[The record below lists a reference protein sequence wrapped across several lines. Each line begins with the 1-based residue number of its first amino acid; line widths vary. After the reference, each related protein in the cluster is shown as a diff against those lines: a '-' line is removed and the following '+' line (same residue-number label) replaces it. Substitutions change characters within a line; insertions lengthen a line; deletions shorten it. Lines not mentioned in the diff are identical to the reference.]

1 MGFWSNFWGFVK
13 KKIDQYDEEKK
24 IVVKVQDWE
33 DVREYNPL
41 AIANT
46 KLTSLVCDEA
56 TVELQTDS
64 ALVQPLIPLAEN
76 LEAKR
81 YEICAMMNGKGG
93 CFVTMAT
100 GEDDEPYHRIIAPA
114 DVSVYRMVADKMYEV
129 AMVIDKKIVK
139 HREYRLIRHH
149 ILDENG
155 TLYVYYYTT
164 DKSGNEEY
172 LAEWEHYKNDN
183 VAYYNANNIG
193 VAYFKSPQDS
203 RGLSQ
208 WGVPLNLG
216 CEEVE
221 NQIKVARNNLDEEM
235 HLMKAKL
242 FADDSIARKITSKYS
257 QYSQNYCEGNY
268 GKEYGERFDL
278 PEGIYT
284 IRKKAGVDGTLID
297 SFAPSTR
304 YNDYKQKLI
313 DAKADWEDMVGL
325 DRGFLTEAE
334 HTAGA
339 TATEIRTAN
348 TKTRS
353 FVKKIQSAM
362 FDGIK
367 ATLEA
372 DAVFL
377 NIPLDLYSL
386 AVDWWDAFSDER
398 EQWER
403 LKEAKAEGAAETE
416 DLVIFQFPNLSDE
429 ERKAK
434 MERIRA
440 EQQTNTDQAIENIL
454 NGR

>member
-13 KKIDQYDEEKK
+13 KKIDEYEEEKK
-24 IVVKVQDWE
+24 IQVKIQPWE
-33 DVREYNPL
+33 DVRDYNPI

-64 ALVQPLIPLAEN
+64 TLVEPLMPLAEN

-93 CFVTMAT
+93 AFVTMAT

-139 HREYRLIRHH
+139 HREYRLVRHH

-164 DKSGNEEY
+164 NESGNEEI
-172 LAEWEHYKNDN
+172 LPEWEHYKNDN
-183 VAYYNANNIG
+183 VKYLNAFNIG
-193 VAYFKSPQDS
+193 VAYFRSPQDS
-203 RGLSQ
+203 RGLEPV
-208 WGVPLNLG
+208 WGVPLNFG

-235 HLMKAKL
+235 HLMKSKL
-242 FADDSIARKITSKYS
+242 FADETVARKIGTKDD
-257 QYSQNYCEGNY
+257 
-268 GKEYGERFDL
+268 ERFDL

-304 YNDYKQKLI
+304 YNDYKQKLN
-313 DAKADWEDMVGL
+313 DALQDWENQVGL
-325 DRGFLTEAE
+325 DRGFLTEQE

-377 NIPLDLYSL
+377 NIPLDLYTVMVDWFDTYEDYDKQYERIVS
-386 AVDWWDAFSDER
+386 AVDRGVLEKEDELR
-398 EQWER
+398 W
-403 LKEAKAEGAAETE
+403 LY
-416 DLVIFQFPNLSDE
+416 PNMTDE
-429 ERKAK
+429 EIADKLA
-434 MERIRA
+434 RISA
-440 EQQTNTDQAIENIL
+440 QAQTNTDQALERIL
-454 NGR
+454 AGQ

>member
-1 MGFWSNFWGFVK
+1 MGIWANFWKWVK
-13 KKIDQYDEEKK
+13 KNTDDYAEGKGITVNIQK
-24 IVVKVQDWE
+24 WE

-64 ALVQPLIPLAEN
+64 ALVEPLKLLAN
-76 LEAKR
+76 HLEVKR
-81 YEICAMMNGKGG
+81 YDMCGMMNGKGG

-100 GEDDEPYHRIIAPA
+100 GEDNEPYHRIIAPA
-114 DVSVYRMVADKMYEV
+114 DVSVYRMIADKMYEV
-129 AMVIDKKIVK
+129 AMVIDKKVVE

-183 VAYYNANNIG
+183 VMYLNANNIG

-208 WGVPLNLG
+208 WGVPLNFG

-235 HLMKAKL
+235 HLMKTKL
-242 FADDSIARKITSKYS
+242 FADETVARKIGTKD
-257 QYSQNYCEGNY
+257 
-268 GKEYGERFDL
+268 GERFDL

-377 NIPLDLYSL
+377 NIPLDLYTVYIDWMDAFEDLDKQYERIVS
-386 AVDWWDAFSDER
+386 AVDRGVLEKEDELR
-398 EQWER
+398 W
-403 LKEAKAEGAAETE
+403 LY
-416 DLVIFQFPNLSDE
+416 PNMTDE
-429 ERKAK
+429 EIADKLA
-434 MERIRA
+434 RISA
-440 EQQTNTDQAIENIL
+440 QAQTNTDQALERIL
-454 NGR
+454 AGQ

>member
-13 KKIDQYDEEKK
+13 KKIDEYDEEKK
-24 IVVKVQDWE
+24 IQVKIQPWE

-64 ALVQPLIPLAEN
+64 TLVEPLKPLADD

-81 YEICAMMNGKGG
+81 YEICSMVNGKGG

-114 DVSVYRMVADKMYEV
+114 DVSVYRMVAEKMYEV
-129 AMVIDKKIVK
+129 AMVIDKKVVK
-139 HREYRLIRHH
+139 HREYRLVRHH

-183 VAYYNANNIG
+183 VMYMNAFNIG
-193 VAYFKSPQDS
+193 VAYFRSPQDS

-208 WGVPLNLG
+208 WGVPLNFG

-235 HLMKAKL
+235 HLMKPKL
-242 FADDSIARKITSKYS
+242 FADETISQKISTKD
-257 QYSQNYCEGNY
+257 
-268 GKEYGERFDL
+268 GERFDL

-377 NIPLDLYSL
+377 NIPIDLYTVYVDWMDAFEDLDKQYDRIVS
-386 AVDWWDAFSDER
+386 AVDRGILEKEDE
-398 EQWER
+398 
-403 LKEAKAEGAAETE
+403 LKW
-416 DLVIFQFPNLSDE
+416 LYPNMTDE
-429 ERKAK
+429 EIADKLA
-434 MERIRA
+434 RISA
-440 EQQTNTDQAIENIL
+440 QAQTNTDQALERIL
-454 NGR
+454 AGQ

>member
-24 IVVKVQDWE
+24 VVVKVQDWE

-64 ALVQPLIPLAEN
+64 KLVEPLIPLAEN

-81 YEICAMMNGKGG
+81 YEICSTMCGKGG
-93 CFVTMAT
+93 VFVTMAT

-183 VAYYNANNIG
+183 VMYIGANNIG
-193 VAYFKSPQDS
+193 VAYYKSPQDS

-208 WGVPLNLG
+208 WGVPLNFG

-221 NQIKVARNNLDEEM
+221 AKLKKARNDYDEEAE
-235 HLMKAKL
+235 LMKAKL
-242 FADDSIARKITSKYS
+242 FADKSIVLAKETT
-257 QYSQNYCEGNY
+257 EGKRY
-268 GKEYGERFDL
+268 DL

-284 IRKKAGVDGTLID
+284 IQKRAGVDGTLID
-297 SFAPSTR
+297 SFAPATR
-304 YNDYKQKLI
+304 LAEYKQKLI

-377 NIPLDLYSL
+377 NIPLDLYTVMVDWFDAFLDEESQYQRIAN
-386 AVDWWDAFSDER
+386 AVDRGVLEKEDELR
-398 EQWER
+398 WLYPNMTDEEIAEKLER
-403 LKEAKAEGAAETE
+403 LQA
-416 DLVIFQFPNLSDE
+416 I
-429 ERKAK
+429 
-434 MERIRA
+434 
-440 EQQTNTDQAIENIL
+440 QTANTDQALERIL
-454 NGR
+454 MGQ

>member
-13 KKIDQYDEEKK
+13 KKIDEYDEEKK
-24 IVVKVQDWE
+24 IQVKIQPWE

-56 TVELQTDS
+56 TIELQTDS
-64 ALVQPLIPLAEN
+64 ALVEPLKPLADD

-81 YEICAMMNGKGG
+81 YEICSMVNGKGG

-114 DVSVYRMVADKMYEV
+114 DVSVYRMVSNKMYEV

-193 VAYFKSPQDS
+193 VAYYKSPQDS

-208 WGVPLNLG
+208 WGVPLNFG

-221 NQIKVARNNLDEEM
+221 KSIKIARNNLDEEM
-235 HLMKAKL
+235 HLMKSKL
-242 FADDSIARKITSKYS
+242 FADETVARKIGTKD
-257 QYSQNYCEGNY
+257 
-268 GKEYGERFDL
+268 GERFDL

-297 SFAPSTR
+297 SFAPDTR
-304 YNDYKQKLI
+304 YNDYKKKLI

-325 DRGFLTEAE
+325 DRGFLTDAE

-353 FVKKIQSAM
+353 FIKKIQSAM

-367 ATLEA
+367 ATLEV

-377 NIPLDLYSL
+377 NIPLDLYTVMVDFFDAFIDEEAQYQRL
-386 AVDWWDAFSDER
+386 ANAVDRGILEKEDE
-398 EQWER
+398 
-403 LKEAKAEGAAETE
+403 LKW
-416 DLVIFQFPNLSDE
+416 LYPNMTDE
-429 ERKAK
+429 EIADKLA
-434 MERIRA
+434 RISA
-440 EQQTNTDQAIENIL
+440 AQATNTDQALERIL
-454 NGR
+454 AGQ

>member
-13 KKIDQYDEEKK
+13 KKIDEYDEEKK
-24 IVVKVQDWE
+24 IQVKIQPWE

-64 ALVQPLIPLAEN
+64 TLVEPLNPLADD

-81 YEICAMMNGKGG
+81 YEICAMVNGKGG

-114 DVSVYRMVADKMYEV
+114 DVSVYRMVANKMYEV

-172 LAEWEHYKNDN
+172 LPEWEHYKNDN

-193 VAYFKSPQDS
+193 VAYYKSPQDS
-203 RGLSQ
+203 RGLSPV
-208 WGVPLNLG
+208 WGVPLNFG

-221 NQIKVARNNLDEEM
+221 QSIKTARNNLDEEM
-235 HLMKAKL
+235 HLMKTKL
-242 FADDSIARKITSKYS
+242 FADETVARKIDTK
-257 QYSQNYCEGNY
+257 N
-268 GKEYGERFDL
+268 GERFDL

-367 ATLEA
+367 TTLEA

-386 AVDWWDAFSDER
+386 KIDWFDTYQNEQELHDRISNDIQNGFEEIDEMIR
-398 EQWER
+398 
-403 LKEAKAEGAAETE
+403 
-416 DLVIFQFPNLSDE
+416 FNHPNLTPE
-429 ERKAK
+429 EIQEKI
-434 MERIRA
+434 ERIKA
-440 EQQTNTDQAIENIL
+440 TQATNTDQALERIL
-454 NGR
+454 QGG

>member
-1 MGFWSNFWGFVK
+1 MGLWANFWRWVK
-13 KKIDQYDEEKK
+13 KNTDDYAENKGVTVNIQA
-24 IVVKVQDWE
+24 WE
-33 DVREYNPL
+33 DVVHYSPL

-64 ALVQPLIPLAEN
+64 TLVEPLKPLAN
-76 LEAKR
+76 HLEAKR
-81 YEICAMMNGKGG
+81 YDICAMMNGKGG

-100 GEDDEPYHRIIAPA
+100 GEDNEPYHRIIAPA

-139 HREYRLIRHH
+139 HKEYRLIRHH

-183 VAYYNANNIG
+183 VMYMNAFKIG
-193 VAYFKSPQDS
+193 VAYFRSPQDS

-208 WGVPLNLG
+208 WGVPLNFG

-235 HLMKAKL
+235 HLMKSKL
-242 FADDSIARKITSKYS
+242 FADETVARKIGTKD
-257 QYSQNYCEGNY
+257 
-268 GKEYGERFDL
+268 GERFDL

-304 YNDYKQKLI
+304 YADYKQKLI

-334 HTAGA
+334 HTGGA

-377 NIPLDLYSL
+377 NVPLDLYTVMVDWFDAFVDEEAQYQRIAN
-386 AVDWWDAFSDER
+386 AVDRGVLEKEDELKWLYPNMTDD
-398 EQWER
+398 EIAEKLER
-403 LKEAKAEGAAETE
+403 LQATQTANTDRA
-416 DLVIFQFPNLSDE
+416 L
-429 ERKAK
+429 
-434 MERIRA
+434 ERILMG
-440 EQQTNTDQAIENIL
+440 Q
-454 NGR
+454 

>member
-13 KKIDQYDEEKK
+13 KKIDEYDEEKK
-24 IVVKVQDWE
+24 IQVKIQPWE

-46 KLTSLVCDEA
+46 KMTSLVCDEA

-64 ALVQPLIPLAEN
+64 TLVEPLKPLADD

-81 YEICAMMNGKGG
+81 YEICAMINGKGG

-114 DVSVYRMVADKMYEV
+114 DVSVYRMVANKMYEV

-139 HREYRLIRHH
+139 HREYRLVRYH

-183 VAYYNANNIG
+183 VMYIGANNIG
-193 VAYFKSPQDS
+193 VAYYKSPQDS
-203 RGLSQ
+203 RGLSPV
-208 WGVPLNLG
+208 WGVPLNYG

-221 NQIKVARNNLDEEM
+221 AKLKKASEDYDEEAD
-235 HLMKAKL
+235 LMKVKT
-242 FADDSIARKITSKYS
+242 FVDESIVRKITTKD
-257 QYSQNYCEGNY
+257 
-268 GKEYGERFDL
+268 GERFDL

-284 IRKKAGVDGTLID
+284 IRKKAGVEGTLIE
-297 SFAPSTR
+297 SFSPPTR
-304 YNDYKQKLI
+304 RADYKQKLI

-353 FVKKIQSAM
+353 FVKRLQSAM

-377 NIPLDLYSL
+377 NVAKDLYSVVVDWFDAFQDEAEQYTRIVS
-386 AVDWWDAFSDER
+386 AVDRGILEKEDELAWLYPNMSEDER
-398 EQWER
+398 
-403 LKEAKAEGAAETE
+403 KEKLQRIKSEKALDVENRIN
-416 DLVIFQFPNLSDE
+416 DLV
-429 ERKAK
+429 
-434 MERIRA
+434 
-440 EQQTNTDQAIENIL
+440 
-454 NGR
+454 GGV

>member
-33 DVREYNPL
+33 NITEYNPL

-64 ALVQPLIPLAEN
+64 TLVQPLIPLAEN

-183 VAYYNANNIG
+183 VMYMNAFNIG
-193 VAYFKSPQDS
+193 VAYFRSPQDS

-208 WGVPLNLG
+208 WGVPLNFG
-216 CEEVE
+216 CEEAE
-221 NQIKVARNNLDEEM
+221 AKLKKARKDLDEEM
-235 HLMKAKL
+235 ELMKAKL
-242 FADDSIARKITSKYS
+242 FADESIVRKITA
-257 QYSQNYCEGNY
+257 
-268 GKEYGERFDL
+268 KEGERFDL

-284 IRKKAGVDGTLID
+284 IRKKAGVDGTLVD
-297 SFAPSTR
+297 AFADATR
-304 YNDYKQKLI
+304 YNDYKQNVTDKEC
-313 DAKADWEDMVGL
+313 DWEDQVGL
-325 DRGFLTEAE
+325 DRGFLSEAE
-334 HTAGA
+334 HTSGA

-353 FVKKIQSAM
+353 FVKRLQSAM
-362 FDGIK
+362 FGGIK

-440 EQQTNTDQAIENIL
+440 EQQTNTDQALERIL
-454 NGR
+454 AGQ

>member
-1 MGFWSNFWGFVK
+1 MGIWANFWRWVK
-13 KKIDQYDEEKK
+13 KNSDQYDEEKK
-24 IVVKVQDWE
+24 LIARVQDWE
-33 DVREYNPL
+33 NITEYNPL

-64 ALVQPLIPLAEN
+64 TLVEPLKPLAEN

-193 VAYFKSPQDS
+193 IAYFKSPQDS

-208 WGVPLNLG
+208 WGVPLNFG

-221 NQIKVARNNLDEEM
+221 AKLKKARKDLDEEM
-235 HLMKAKL
+235 ELMKAKL
-242 FADDSIARKITSKYS
+242 FADESIVRKITA
-257 QYSQNYCEGNY
+257 
-268 GKEYGERFDL
+268 KEGERFDL

-284 IRKKAGVDGTLID
+284 IRKKAGVDGTLVD
-297 SFAPSTR
+297 AFANATR
-304 YNDYKQKLI
+304 YNDYKQNVTDKEC
-313 DAKADWEDMVGL
+313 DWEDQVGL
-325 DRGFLTEAE
+325 DRGFLSEAE
-334 HTAGA
+334 HTSGA

-353 FVKKIQSAM
+353 FVKRLQSAM

-377 NIPLDLYSL
+377 NIPLDLYEVTVDFFDAFQDEQELYNRIVS
-386 AVDWWDAFSDER
+386 AVDRGVLEKEDELR
-398 EQWER
+398 W
-403 LKEAKAEGAAETE
+403 LY
-416 DLVIFQFPNLSDE
+416 PNMTDE
-429 ERKAK
+429 EIADKLA
-434 MERIRA
+434 RIQA
-440 EQQTNTDQAIENIL
+440 TQQTNTELAIENIL

>member
-24 IVVKVQDWE
+24 IQVKIQQWE

-64 ALVQPLIPLAEN
+64 TLVEPLKPLSDN
-76 LEAKR
+76 LQSKL
-81 YEICAMMNGKGG
+81 YELCGMLIGKGG
-93 CFVTMAT
+93 VFVTMAT

-193 VAYFKSPQDS
+193 VAYFRSPQDS

-208 WGVPLNLG
+208 WGVPLNFG

-235 HLMKAKL
+235 HLMKTKL
-242 FADDSIARKITSKYS
+242 FADETVARKIGTKD
-257 QYSQNYCEGNY
+257 
-268 GKEYGERFDL
+268 GERFDL

-377 NIPLDLYSL
+377 NIPLDLYEVTVDFFDAFQDETELYNRIVS
-386 AVDWWDAFSDER
+386 AVDRGILEKEDELR
-398 EQWER
+398 W
-403 LKEAKAEGAAETE
+403 LY
-416 DLVIFQFPNLSDE
+416 PNMTDE
-429 ERKAK
+429 EIADKLARIQANNQVNTD
-434 MERIRA
+434 MALERIL
-440 EQQTNTDQAIENIL
+440 QGQ
-454 NGR
+454 

>member
-1 MGFWSNFWGFVK
+1 
-13 KKIDQYDEEKK
+13 
-24 IVVKVQDWE
+24 
-33 DVREYNPL
+33 
-41 AIANT
+41 
-46 KLTSLVCDEA
+46 
-56 TVELQTDS
+56 
-64 ALVQPLIPLAEN
+64 
-76 LEAKR
+76 
-81 YEICAMMNGKGG
+81 MNGKGG

-149 ILDENG
+149 ILDDEG
-155 TLYVYYYTT
+155 TLWIYFYTT
-164 DKSGNEEY
+164 DKAGNEEY
-172 LAEWEHYKNDN
+172 LAEWEAEKNKN
-183 VAYYNANNIG
+183 IKLINANNIG
-193 VAYFKSPQDS
+193 VAYFRSPQDS

-208 WGVPLNLG
+208 WGVPLNFG

-235 HLMKAKL
+235 HLMKSKL
-242 FADDSIARKITSKYS
+242 FADETVARKIGTKD
-257 QYSQNYCEGNY
+257 
-268 GKEYGERFDL
+268 GERFDL

-304 YNDYKQKLI
+304 YADYKQKLI

-386 AVDWWDAFSDER
+386 AVDWYDTFEDTDKQYERIVSAVDRGVLEKEDELR
-398 EQWER
+398 W
-403 LKEAKAEGAAETE
+403 LY
-416 DLVIFQFPNLSDE
+416 PNMTDE
-429 ERKAK
+429 EIADKLA
-434 MERIRA
+434 RISA
-440 EQQTNTDQAIENIL
+440 QAQTNTDQALERIL
-454 NGR
+454 AGQ

>member
-64 ALVQPLIPLAEN
+64 TLVQPLIPLAEN

-81 YEICAMMNGKGG
+81 YEICSLMNGKGG
-93 CFVTMAT
+93 AFVTMAT

-183 VAYYNANNIG
+183 VAYYNARNIG
-193 VAYFKSPQDS
+193 VAYFRSPQDS

-208 WGVPLNLG
+208 WGVPLNFG

-235 HLMKAKL
+235 HLMKTKL
-242 FADDSIARKITSKYS
+242 FADETISRKIGTKD
-257 QYSQNYCEGNY
+257 
-268 GKEYGERFDL
+268 GERFDL

-313 DAKADWEDMVGL
+313 DAKADWEDQVGL
-325 DRGFLTEAE
+325 DRGFLTEVDP
-334 HTAGA
+334 TNNA
-339 TATEIRTAN
+339 TATQIKSSN
-348 TKTRS
+348 VKTKS
-353 FVKKIQSAM
+353 LVKKIQSAM

-377 NIPLDLYSL
+377 NIPLDLYTVMVDWFDAFLDEEAQYNRIAS
-386 AVDWWDAFSDER
+386 AVDRGVLEKEDELR
-398 EQWER
+398 W
-403 LKEAKAEGAAETE
+403 LY
-416 DLVIFQFPNLSDE
+416 PNMTDE
-429 ERKAK
+429 EIADKLARISAQAQTDTDRAL
-434 MERIRA
+434 ERILA
-440 EQQTNTDQAIENIL
+440 GQ
-454 NGR
+454 

>member
-1 MGFWSNFWGFVK
+1 MGFWSNFRGFVK
-13 KKIDQYDEEKK
+13 KKIDEYDEEKK

-33 DVREYNPL
+33 NITEYNPL

-64 ALVQPLIPLAEN
+64 TLVQPLIPLAEN

-81 YEICAMMNGKGG
+81 YEICAMINGKGG

-114 DVSVYRMVADKMYEV
+114 DVSVYRMVADKIYEV

-172 LAEWEHYKNDN
+172 LEEWEHYKNDN
-183 VAYYNANNIG
+183 VMYIGANNIG
-193 VAYFKSPQDS
+193 VAYYKSPQDS
-203 RGLSQ
+203 RGLSPV
-208 WGVPLNLG
+208 WGVPLNFG

-235 HLMKAKL
+235 HLMKTKL
-242 FADDSIARKITSKYS
+242 FADDSITRRIATK
-257 QYSQNYCEGNY
+257 EGDRY
-268 GKEYGERFDL
+268 DM

-377 NIPLDLYSL
+377 NIPLDLYTVYIDWMDAFEDLDKQYERIVS
-386 AVDWWDAFSDER
+386 AVDRGVLEKEDELR
-398 EQWER
+398 W
-403 LKEAKAEGAAETE
+403 LY
-416 DLVIFQFPNLSDE
+416 PNMTDE
-429 ERKAK
+429 EITDKLA
-434 MERIRA
+434 RISSQ
-440 EQQTNTDQAIENIL
+440 EQINTNAALEKIL
-454 NGR
+454 NGG

>member
-13 KKIDQYDEEKK
+13 RKIDEYDEEKK

-64 ALVQPLIPLAEN
+64 TLVEPLKPLAEN

-93 CFVTMAT
+93 AFVTLAT

-114 DVSVYRMVADKMYEV
+114 DVSVYRMVANKMYEV
-129 AMVIDKKIVK
+129 AMVIDKKTVK

-183 VAYYNANNIG
+183 VMYMNAFNIG
-193 VAYFKSPQDS
+193 VAYFRSPQDS
-203 RGLSQ
+203 RGLEPV
-208 WGVPLNLG
+208 WGVPLNFG

-221 NQIKVARNNLDEEM
+221 AKLKKASNDYDEEAD
-235 HLMKAKL
+235 LMKAKT
-242 FADDSIARKITSKYS
+242 FADESIVRKITT
-257 QYSQNYCEGNY
+257 
-268 GKEYGERFDL
+268 KEGERFDL

-297 SFAPSTR
+297 SFSPPTR
-304 YNDYKQKLI
+304 LADYKQKLI

-377 NIPLDLYSL
+377 NIPLDLYTVMVDWYDAFQDEQEQYNRIVS
-386 AVDWWDAFSDER
+386 AVDRGVLEKEDE
-398 EQWER
+398 
-403 LKEAKAEGAAETE
+403 LKW
-416 DLVIFQFPNLSDE
+416 LYPNMTDE
-429 ERKAK
+429 EIADKLA
-434 MERIRA
+434 RISA
-440 EQQTNTDQAIENIL
+440 QAQTNTDQALERIL
-454 NGR
+454 SGQ

>member
-13 KKIDQYDEEKK
+13 KKIDEYDEEKK
-24 IVVKVQDWE
+24 IQVKIQPWE

-64 ALVQPLIPLAEN
+64 TLVEPLKPLADD

-81 YEICAMMNGKGG
+81 YEICSMVNGKGG

-114 DVSVYRMVADKMYEV
+114 DVSVYRMTADKMYEV
-129 AMVIDKKIVK
+129 AMVIEKKIVK
-139 HREYRLIRHH
+139 HREYRLVRHH

-164 DKSGNEEY
+164 DNRGNVEY
-172 LAEWEHYKNDN
+172 LPEWEHYKNDN
-183 VAYYNANNIG
+183 VMYIGANNIG
-193 VAYFKSPQDS
+193 VAYYKSPQDS
-203 RGLSQ
+203 RGLSPV
-208 WGVPLNLG
+208 WGVPLNFG

-221 NQIKVARNNLDEEM
+221 QAIKTARNNLDEEM
-235 HLMKAKL
+235 HLMKTKL
-242 FADDSIARKITSKYS
+242 FADESISRKISTKD
-257 QYSQNYCEGNY
+257 GD
-268 GKEYGERFDL
+268 RFDL

-297 SFAPSTR
+297 SFAPATR

-362 FDGIK
+362 FGGIK

-377 NIPLDLYSL
+377 NIPLDLYTITVDWFDSFL
-386 AVDWWDAFSDER
+386 NEEEQYQRIANAVDRGILEKEDE
-398 EQWER
+398 
-403 LKEAKAEGAAETE
+403 LKWLYPNMTDDEIADKLARIEAQSQ
-416 DLVIFQFPNLSDE
+416 V
-429 ERKAK
+429 
-434 MERIRA
+434 
-440 EQQTNTDQAIENIL
+440 NTDVALERIL
-454 NGR
+454 NGGA

>member
-13 KKIDQYDEEKK
+13 KKIDLYDEEKK

-33 DVREYNPL
+33 NITEYNPL

-64 ALVQPLIPLAEN
+64 TLVEPLKPLAEN

-93 CFVTMAT
+93 AFVTMAT
-100 GEDDEPYHRIIAPA
+100 GEDDEPYHRIISPD
-114 DVSVYRMVADKMYEV
+114 DVSVYRMVANKMYEV

-139 HREYRLIRHH
+139 HGEYRLIRHH

-183 VAYYNANNIG
+183 VMYMNAFNIG
-193 VAYFKSPQDS
+193 VAYFRSPQDS
-203 RGLSQ
+203 RGLEPV
-208 WGVPLNLG
+208 WGVPLNFG
-216 CEEVE
+216 CEEAE

-235 HLMKAKL
+235 HLMKSKL
-242 FADDSIARKITSKYS
+242 FADETVARKIGTKDD
-257 QYSQNYCEGNY
+257 
-268 GKEYGERFDL
+268 ERFDL

-377 NIPLDLYSL
+377 NIPLDLYEVTVDFFDAFQDETELYNRIVS
-386 AVDWWDAFSDER
+386 AVDRGVLEKEDELR
-398 EQWER
+398 W
-403 LKEAKAEGAAETE
+403 LY
-416 DLVIFQFPNLSDE
+416 PNMTDE
-429 ERKAK
+429 E
-434 MERIRA
+434 IA
-440 EQQTNTDQAIENIL
+440 EKLARLETQNQVNTDAAIERIL
-454 NGR
+454 NGGA

>member
-13 KKIDQYDEEKK
+13 KKIDEYDEEKK
-24 IVVKVQDWE
+24 IQVKIQSWE

-64 ALVQPLIPLAEN
+64 TLVEPLIPLADD

-81 YEICAMMNGKGG
+81 YEICAMINGKGG

-100 GEDDEPYHRIIAPA
+100 GEDNEPYHRIIAPA

-129 AMVIDKKIVK
+129 AMVIDKKVVK
-139 HREYRLIRHH
+139 HREYRLVRHH

-183 VAYYNANNIG
+183 VKYLNAFNIG
-193 VAYFKSPQDS
+193 VAYFRSPQDS
-203 RGLSQ
+203 RGLSPV
-208 WGVPLNLG
+208 WGVPLNYG

-221 NQIKVARNNLDEEM
+221 RSIKTARNNLDEEM
-235 HLMKAKL
+235 HLMKTKL
-242 FADDSIARKITSKYS
+242 FADETISRKISTKD
-257 QYSQNYCEGNY
+257 
-268 GKEYGERFDL
+268 GERFDL

-304 YNDYKQKLI
+304 YNDYKQKLV
-313 DAKADWEDMVGL
+313 DAKADWEDIVGL

-377 NIPLDLYSL
+377 NIPLDLYTVYIDWMDAFEDLDKQYERIVS
-386 AVDWWDAFSDER
+386 AVDRGILEKEDE
-398 EQWER
+398 
-403 LKEAKAEGAAETE
+403 LKW
-416 DLVIFQFPNLSDE
+416 LYPNMSDE
-429 ERKAK
+429 EIADKL
-434 MERIRA
+434 ERIQA
-440 EQQTNTDQAIENIL
+440 QTQTNTDQALERIL
-454 NGR
+454 AGQ

>member
-1 MGFWSNFWGFVK
+1 MGFWNNFWGFVK
-13 KKIDQYDEEKK
+13 KKIDEYDEEKK
-24 IVVKVQDWE
+24 IQVKIQPWE

-64 ALVQPLIPLAEN
+64 TLVEPLKPLADD

-81 YEICAMMNGKGG
+81 YEICSMVNGKGG

-100 GEDDEPYHRIIAPA
+100 GEDDEPYHRIIAPK
-114 DVSVYRMVADKMYEV
+114 DVSIPDDKVVAGKIYEI
-129 AMVIDKKIVK
+129 AMVIKEKTVK
-139 HREYRLIRHH
+139 HKKYKLIRHH
-149 ILDENG
+149 ILDNEG
-155 TLYVYYYTT
+155 TLWLFYYTT
-164 DKSGNEEY
+164 DKNGNEEY

-183 VAYYNANNIG
+183 VKYLNAFNIG
-193 VAYFKSPQDS
+193 VAYFRSPQDS
-203 RGLSQ
+203 RGLEPV
-208 WGVPLNLG
+208 WGVPLNFG

-221 NQIKVARNNLDEEM
+221 QSIKTARNNLDEEM
-235 HLMKAKL
+235 HLMKTKL
-242 FADDSIARKITSKYS
+242 FADETVARKIDTK
-257 QYSQNYCEGNY
+257 N
-268 GKEYGERFDL
+268 GERFDL

-377 NIPLDLYSL
+377 NIPLDLYTVN
-386 AVDWWDAFSDER
+386 VDFFDSFADET
-398 EQWER
+398 EQWNR
-403 LKEAKAEGAAETE
+403 LLQGRENGVVEDE
-416 DLVIFQFPNLSDE
+416 DLITWLFPTLSE
-429 ERKAK
+429 QEKADK
-434 MERIRA
+434 IARISAQAQTNIDQALERILA
-440 EQQTNTDQAIENIL
+440 GQ
-454 NGR
+454 

>member
-24 IVVKVQDWE
+24 LVVKVQDWE

-41 AIANT
+41 AIVNT
-46 KLTSLVCDEA
+46 KLTSLACDEA
-56 TVELQTDS
+56 TVELETDS
-64 ALVQPLIPLAEN
+64 TLVEPLKPLAEN

-81 YEICAMMNGKGG
+81 YEICSMMNGKGG

-100 GEDDEPYHRIIAPA
+100 GEDNEPYHRIIAPA

-129 AMVIDKKIVK
+129 AMVIDKKIVN

-164 DKSGNEEY
+164 DNSGNEEY
-172 LAEWEHYKNDN
+172 LEEWEHYKDDN
-183 VAYYNANNIG
+183 VMYLNANHIG
-193 VAYFKSPQDS
+193 LAYFKSPQDS
-203 RGLSQ
+203 RGLSPV
-208 WGVPLNLG
+208 WGVPLNFG

-221 NQIKVARNNLDEEM
+221 EEIKTARKDLNEEM
-235 HLMKAKL
+235 KLMKAKL
-242 FADDSIARKITSKYS
+242 FADKSITMAEKTKEGARY
-257 QYSQNYCEGNY
+257 
-268 GKEYGERFDL
+268 DL

-284 IRKKAGVDGTLID
+284 IQKRAGVDGTLID
-297 SFAPSTR
+297 EFAPSTR

-313 DAKADWEDMVGL
+313 DAKSDWEDMVGL

-377 NIPLDLYSL
+377 NIPIDLYSL
-386 AVDWWDAFSDER
+386 SVDWFDAFLDEESQYQRIANAVDRGVLEKEDELR
-398 EQWER
+398 W
-403 LKEAKAEGAAETE
+403 LY
-416 DLVIFQFPNLSDE
+416 PNMTDE
-429 ERKAK
+429 EIAEKLARLETQKQANTDEAL
-434 MERIRA
+434 ERILR
-440 EQQTNTDQAIENIL
+440 
-454 NGR
+454 GG

>member
-1 MGFWSNFWGFVK
+1 MGFWSNVWRWVK
-13 KKIDQYDEEKK
+13 KNLDEYDEEKK
-24 IVVKVQDWE
+24 IQVKIQQWE
-33 DVREYNPL
+33 DVKEYNPL

-64 ALVQPLIPLAEN
+64 TLVEPLIPLADN

-114 DVSVYRMVADKMYEV
+114 DVSVYRMVANKMYEV

-183 VAYYNANNIG
+183 VMYMNAFNIG
-193 VAYFKSPQDS
+193 VAYFRSPQDS

-208 WGVPLNLG
+208 WGVPLNFG

-235 HLMKAKL
+235 HLMKSKL
-242 FADDSIARKITSKYS
+242 FADETVAQKIGTKDD
-257 QYSQNYCEGNY
+257 
-268 GKEYGERFDL
+268 ERFDL

-362 FDGIK
+362 SDGIK

-377 NIPLDLYSL
+377 NIPLDLYEVTVDFFDAFQDETELYNRIVS
-386 AVDWWDAFSDER
+386 AVDRGVLEKEDELR
-398 EQWER
+398 W
-403 LKEAKAEGAAETE
+403 LY
-416 DLVIFQFPNLSDE
+416 PNMTDE
-429 ERKAK
+429 EIADKLARLEA
-434 MERIRA
+434 
-440 EQQTNTDQAIENIL
+440 QSQVNTDVALERIL
-454 NGR
+454 NGG

>member
-1 MGFWSNFWGFVK
+1 MGFWGNLWSWLKGDRNQYEKDKRFEVK
-13 KKIDQYDEEKK
+13 IQ
-24 IVVKVQDWE
+24 QWE
-33 DVREYNPL
+33 DIREYNPL
-41 AIANT
+41 SIANT

-64 ALVQPLIPLAEN
+64 TLVQPLIPLAEN

-100 GEDDEPYHRIIAPA
+100 GEDDEPYHRIVAPA

-183 VAYYNANNIG
+183 VMYMNAFNIG
-193 VAYFKSPQDS
+193 VAYFRSPQDS
-203 RGLSQ
+203 RGLSR
-208 WGVPLNLG
+208 WGVPLNFG

-235 HLMKAKL
+235 HLMKSKL
-242 FADDSIARKITSKYS
+242 FADETVARKIGTKD
-257 QYSQNYCEGNY
+257 
-268 GKEYGERFDL
+268 GERFDL

-304 YNDYKQKLI
+304 YNDYKQKLV

-353 FVKKIQSAM
+353 FVKRLQSAM

-377 NIPLDLYSL
+377 NIPLDLYEVNVDFYDAFQDETELYNRIVS
-386 AVDWWDAFSDER
+386 AVDRGVLEKEDELR
-398 EQWER
+398 W
-403 LKEAKAEGAAETE
+403 LY
-416 DLVIFQFPNLSDE
+416 PNMTDE
-429 ERKAK
+429 EIADKLA
-434 MERIRA
+434 RISA
-440 EQQTNTDQAIENIL
+440 QAQTNTDQALERIL
-454 NGR
+454 VGQ

>member
-1 MGFWSNFWGFVK
+1 MGFWNNFWGFVK
-13 KKIDQYDEEKK
+13 KKIDEYDEEKK
-24 IVVKVQDWE
+24 IQVKIQPWE

-64 ALVQPLIPLAEN
+64 TLVEPLKPLADD

-81 YEICAMMNGKGG
+81 YEICSMVNGKGG

-114 DVSVYRMVADKMYEV
+114 DVSVYRMVANKMYEV

-139 HREYRLIRHH
+139 HREYRLVRHH

-183 VAYYNANNIG
+183 VMYIGANNIG
-193 VAYFKSPQDS
+193 VAYYKSPQDS
-203 RGLSQ
+203 RGLSPV
-208 WGVPLNLG
+208 WGVPLNFG

-221 NQIKVARNNLDEEM
+221 AKLKKASKDYDEEAD
-235 HLMKAKL
+235 LMKAKT
-242 FADDSIARKITSKYS
+242 FADESIVRKITT
-257 QYSQNYCEGNY
+257 
-268 GKEYGERFDL
+268 KEGERFDL

-297 SFAPSTR
+297 SFSPPTR
-304 YNDYKQKLI
+304 LADYKQKLI

-386 AVDWWDAFSDER
+386 KIDWFDTYQNEQELHDRISNDIQNGFEEIDEIIR
-398 EQWER
+398 
-403 LKEAKAEGAAETE
+403 
-416 DLVIFQFPNLSDE
+416 FNHPNLTPE
-429 ERKAK
+429 EIQEKI
-434 MERIRA
+434 ERIKA
-440 EQQTNTDQAIENIL
+440 TQATNTDQALERIL
-454 NGR
+454 AGQ

>member
-64 ALVQPLIPLAEN
+64 TLVEPLKPLADN

-193 VAYFKSPQDS
+193 VTYYKSPQDS

-208 WGVPLNLG
+208 WGVPLNFG

-235 HLMKAKL
+235 HLMKTKL
-242 FADDSIARKITSKYS
+242 FADETISRKIGTKD
-257 QYSQNYCEGNY
+257 
-268 GKEYGERFDL
+268 GERFDL

-304 YNDYKQKLI
+304 YADYKQKLV

-325 DRGFLTEAE
+325 DRGFLTEVDP
-334 HTAGA
+334 TNNA
-339 TATEIRTAN
+339 TATQIKSSN
-348 TKTRS
+348 VKTKS
-353 FVKKIQSAM
+353 LVKKIQSAM

-377 NIPLDLYSL
+377 NIPLDLYTVMVDWFDAFLDEEAQYNRIAS
-386 AVDWWDAFSDER
+386 AVDRGVLEKEDELR
-398 EQWER
+398 W
-403 LKEAKAEGAAETE
+403 LY
-416 DLVIFQFPNLSDE
+416 PNMTDE
-429 ERKAK
+429 EIADKLARIQAQSQVNSDLAL
-434 MERIRA
+434 ER
-440 EQQTNTDQAIENIL
+440 IL
-454 NGR
+454 NGG

>member
-13 KKIDQYDEEKK
+13 KKIDEYDEEKK
-24 IVVKVQDWE
+24 IQVKIQPWE

-64 ALVQPLIPLAEN
+64 TLVEPLKPLADD
-76 LEAKR
+76 LESKR
-81 YEICAMMNGKGG
+81 YEICSMVNGKGG
-93 CFVTMAT
+93 AFVTMAT

-114 DVSVYRMVADKMYEV
+114 DVSVYRMVANKMYEV

-139 HREYRLIRHH
+139 HREYRLVRHH
-149 ILDENG
+149 ILDESG

-183 VAYYNANNIG
+183 VMYIGANNIG
-193 VAYFKSPQDS
+193 VAYYKSPQDS

-208 WGVPLNLG
+208 WGVPLNFG
-216 CEEVE
+216 CEEAE
-221 NQIKVARNNLDEEM
+221 QSIKTSRNNLDEEM
-235 HLMKAKL
+235 HLMKSKL
-242 FADDSIARKITSKYS
+242 FADESVVMKMAENGAKL
-257 QYSQNYCEGNY
+257 Y
-268 GKEYGERFDL
+268 GV
-278 PEGIYT
+278 PEGVYP

-377 NIPLDLYSL
+377 NIPLDLYTV
-386 AVDWWDAFSDER
+386 AVDWFDAFQD
-398 EQWER
+398 
-403 LKEAKAEGAAETE
+403 ETE
-416 DLVIFQFPNLSDE
+416 LYNRIVSAVDRGILGKEDELKWLYPNMTDE
-429 ERKAK
+429 EIADKLA
-434 MERIRA
+434 RISA
-440 EQQTNTDQAIENIL
+440 TQATNTDQALERIL
-454 NGR
+454 AGQ

>member
-13 KKIDQYDEEKK
+13 KKIDEYDEEKK
-24 IVVKVQDWE
+24 IQVKIQPWE

-64 ALVQPLIPLAEN
+64 TLVEPLKPIADD

-81 YEICAMMNGKGG
+81 YEICSMVNGKGG

-114 DVSVYRMVADKMYEV
+114 DVSVYRMAANKMYEV
-129 AMVIDKKIVK
+129 AMVIDKKVVK
-139 HREYRLIRHH
+139 HKEYRLVRHH

-193 VAYFKSPQDS
+193 VAYYKSPQDS
-203 RGLSQ
+203 RGLSPV
-208 WGVPLNLG
+208 WGVPLNFG

-221 NQIKVARNNLDEEM
+221 QSIKTARSNLDEEM
-235 HLMKAKL
+235 HLMKTKL
-242 FADDSIARKITSKYS
+242 FADETVARKIDTK
-257 QYSQNYCEGNY
+257 N
-268 GKEYGERFDL
+268 GERFDL

-377 NIPLDLYSL
+377 NIPIDLYTVYVDWMDAFEDLDKQYERIVS
-386 AVDWWDAFSDER
+386 AVDRGILEKEDE
-398 EQWER
+398 
-403 LKEAKAEGAAETE
+403 LKW
-416 DLVIFQFPNLSDE
+416 LYPNMTDE
-429 ERKAK
+429 EIADKLA
-434 MERIRA
+434 RISA
-440 EQQTNTDQAIENIL
+440 QAQTNTDQALERIL
-454 NGR
+454 AGQ

>member
-1 MGFWSNFWGFVK
+1 MGFWSNVWRWVK
-13 KKIDQYDEEKK
+13 KNLDEYDEEKK
-24 IVVKVQDWE
+24 IQVKIQQWE
-33 DVREYNPL
+33 DIREYNPL
-41 AIANT
+41 SIANT

-64 ALVQPLIPLAEN
+64 TLVQPLIPLAEN

-81 YEICAMMNGKGG
+81 YEICSTMCGKGG
-93 CFVTMAT
+93 VFVTMAT

-183 VAYYNANNIG
+183 VMYIGANNIG
-193 VAYFKSPQDS
+193 VAYFRSPQDS

-208 WGVPLNLG
+208 WGVPLNFG

-221 NQIKVARNNLDEEM
+221 AKLKKARKDLDEEM
-235 HLMKAKL
+235 ELMKAKL
-242 FADDSIARKITSKYS
+242 FADESIVRKITA
-257 QYSQNYCEGNY
+257 
-268 GKEYGERFDL
+268 KEGERFDL

-284 IRKKAGVDGTLID
+284 IRKKAGVDGTLVD
-297 SFAPSTR
+297 AFANATR
-304 YNDYKQKLI
+304 YNDYKQNVI
-313 DAKADWEDMVGL
+313 DKERDWEDMVGL
-325 DRGFLTEAE
+325 DPGFLTEVDP
-334 HTAGA
+334 TNNA
-339 TATEIRTAN
+339 TATQIKSSN
-348 TKTRS
+348 VKTKS
-353 FVKKIQSAM
+353 FVKRLQSAM

-377 NIPLDLYSL
+377 NIPLDLYTVMIDWYDVFVDEEGQYQRIAN
-386 AVDWWDAFSDER
+386 AVDRGVLEKEDELR
-398 EQWER
+398 W
-403 LKEAKAEGAAETE
+403 LY
-416 DLVIFQFPNLSDE
+416 PNMTDE
-429 ERKAK
+429 EIADKLARL
-434 MERIRA
+434 ET
-440 EQQTNTDQAIENIL
+440 QSQVNTDAALERIL
-454 NGR
+454 NGGA

>member
-1 MGFWSNFWGFVK
+1 MGLWANFWRWVK
-13 KKIDQYDEEKK
+13 KKTDEFDEEKRLA
-24 IVVKVQDWE
+24 VKVQEWE
-33 DVREYNPL
+33 DVRHYSPL
-41 AIANT
+41 AIANA

-56 TVELQTDS
+56 TVELRTDS
-64 ALVQPLIPLAEN
+64 TLVEPLKPLADN

-81 YEICAMMNGKGG
+81 YEICSMLNGKGG

-129 AMVIDKKIVK
+129 AMVIDKKVVK

-193 VAYFKSPQDS
+193 IAYFKSPQDS
-203 RGLSQ
+203 RGLSPE
-208 WGVPLNLG
+208 WGVPLNFG

-221 NQIKVARNNLDEEM
+221 AKLIKARNDLDEEM
-235 HLMKAKL
+235 DLMKAKL
-242 FADDSIARKITSKYS
+242 FADETVARKINT
-257 QYSQNYCEGNY
+257 QN
-268 GKEYGERFDL
+268 GERFDL

-304 YNDYKQKLI
+304 YNDYKQKET

-377 NIPLDLYSL
+377 NIPLDLWTVTVDFFDAFMDEEAQYQRIAN
-386 AVDWWDAFSDER
+386 AVDRGVLEKEDELR
-398 EQWER
+398 W
-403 LKEAKAEGAAETE
+403 LY
-416 DLVIFQFPNLSDE
+416 PNMSDE
-429 ERKAK
+429 EIADKLSRIESQIQSNADVAL
-434 MERIRA
+434 ER
-440 EQQTNTDQAIENIL
+440 IL
-454 NGR
+454 NGGA

>member
-1 MGFWSNFWGFVK
+1 MGFWSNLGFWSNFWGFVK
-13 KKIDQYDEEKK
+13 KKFDEYEEEKK
-24 IVVKVQDWE
+24 IQVKIQQWE

-64 ALVQPLIPLAEN
+64 TLVQPLIPLAEN

-93 CFVTMAT
+93 CYVTMAT

-114 DVSVYRMVADKMYEV
+114 DVSVYRMVANKMYEV

-139 HREYRLIRHH
+139 HREYRLVRHH

-164 DKSGNEEY
+164 NESGNEEI
-172 LAEWEHYKNDN
+172 LPEWEHYKNDN

-193 VAYFKSPQDS
+193 VAYYKSPQDS
-203 RGLSQ
+203 RGLEPV
-208 WGVPLNLG
+208 WGVPLNFG

-235 HLMKAKL
+235 HLMKSKL
-242 FADDSIARKITSKYS
+242 FADETVARKIGTKDD
-257 QYSQNYCEGNY
+257 
-268 GKEYGERFDL
+268 ERFDL

-304 YNDYKQKLI
+304 YSDYKQKLI

-325 DRGFLTEAE
+325 DRGFLPEAE

-377 NIPLDLYSL
+377 NIPLDLYTVN
-386 AVDWWDAFSDER
+386 VDFFDSFADET
-398 EQWER
+398 EQWNR
-403 LKEAKAEGAAETE
+403 LLQGRENGVVEDE
-416 DLVIFQFPNLSDE
+416 DLITWLFPTLSE
-429 ERKAK
+429 QEKADK
-434 MERIRA
+434 IARIS
-440 EQQTNTDQAIENIL
+440 EKTKLNTDEALNRIL
-454 NGR
+454 QGQ

>member
-1 MGFWSNFWGFVK
+1 MGFWNNFWGFVK
-13 KKIDQYDEEKK
+13 KKIDEYDEEKK
-24 IVVKVQDWE
+24 IQVKIQPWE
-33 DVREYNPL
+33 DVKEYNPL

-64 ALVQPLIPLAEN
+64 TLVEPLKPLADD

-81 YEICAMMNGKGG
+81 YEICSMVNGKGG

-155 TLYVYYYTT
+155 ILYVYYYTT

-183 VAYYNANNIG
+183 VMYMNAFNIG
-193 VAYFKSPQDS
+193 VAYFRSPQDS

-208 WGVPLNLG
+208 WGVPLNFG
-216 CEEVE
+216 CEEAE

-235 HLMKAKL
+235 HLMKSKL
-242 FADDSIARKITSKYS
+242 FADETVARKIGTKD
-257 QYSQNYCEGNY
+257 
-268 GKEYGERFDL
+268 GERFDL

-334 HTAGA
+334 HTSGA

-386 AVDWWDAFSDER
+386 KIDWFDTYQNEQELHDRISNDIQNGFEEIDEIIR
-398 EQWER
+398 
-403 LKEAKAEGAAETE
+403 
-416 DLVIFQFPNLSDE
+416 FNHPNLTPE
-429 ERKAK
+429 EIQEKI
-434 MERIRA
+434 ERIKA
-440 EQQTNTDQAIENIL
+440 TQQTNTDQALERIL
-454 NGR
+454 AGQ

>member
-13 KKIDQYDEEKK
+13 KKIDEYDEEKK
-24 IVVKVQDWE
+24 IQVKIQPWE
-33 DVREYNPL
+33 DVKEYNPL

-64 ALVQPLIPLAEN
+64 TLVEPLKPLADD

-81 YEICAMMNGKGG
+81 YEICSMVNGKGG

-114 DVSVYRMVADKMYEV
+114 DVSVYRMTADKMYEV
-129 AMVIDKKIVK
+129 AMVIDKKVVK
-139 HREYRLIRHH
+139 HREYRLVRHH

-193 VAYFKSPQDS
+193 VAYYKSPQDS
-203 RGLSQ
+203 RGLSPV
-208 WGVPLNLG
+208 WGVPLNFG

-221 NQIKVARNNLDEEM
+221 QAIKTARNNLDEEM
-235 HLMKAKL
+235 HLMKTKL
-242 FADDSIARKITSKYS
+242 FADETVARKIGTKD
-257 QYSQNYCEGNY
+257 GD
-268 GKEYGERFDL
+268 RFDL

-334 HTAGA
+334 HTSGA

-353 FVKKIQSAM
+353 FVKRLQSAM

-386 AVDWWDAFSDER
+386 KIDWFDTYQNEQELHDRISNDIQNGFEEIDEIIR
-398 EQWER
+398 
-403 LKEAKAEGAAETE
+403 
-416 DLVIFQFPNLSDE
+416 FNHPNLTPE
-429 ERKAK
+429 EIQEKI
-434 MERIRA
+434 ERIKA
-440 EQQTNTDQAIENIL
+440 TQATNADQALERIL
-454 NGR
+454 SGQ

>member
-24 IVVKVQDWE
+24 VVVKVQDWE

-64 ALVQPLIPLAEN
+64 TLVKPLIPLAEN

-183 VAYYNANNIG
+183 VMYIGANNIG
-193 VAYFKSPQDS
+193 VAYYKSPQDS

-208 WGVPLNLG
+208 WGVPLNFG

-221 NQIKVARNNLDEEM
+221 AKLKKARNDYDEEAE
-235 HLMKAKL
+235 LMKAKL
-242 FADDSIARKITSKYS
+242 FADKSIVLAKETT
-257 QYSQNYCEGNY
+257 EGKRY
-268 GKEYGERFDL
+268 DL

-284 IRKKAGVDGTLID
+284 IQKRAGVDGTLID
-297 SFAPSTR
+297 SFAPATR
-304 YNDYKQKLI
+304 LAEYKQKLI

-377 NIPLDLYSL
+377 NIPLDLYTVMVDWFDAFLDEESQYQRIAN
-386 AVDWWDAFSDER
+386 AVDRGVLEKEDELR
-398 EQWER
+398 WLYPNMTDEEIADKLER
-403 LKEAKAEGAAETE
+403 LQAT
-416 DLVIFQFPNLSDE
+416 
-429 ERKAK
+429 
-434 MERIRA
+434 
-440 EQQTNTDQAIENIL
+440 QTANTDQALERIL
-454 NGR
+454 AGQ

>member
-33 DVREYNPL
+33 NITEYNPL

-64 ALVQPLIPLAEN
+64 TLVQLLIPLAEN

-129 AMVIDKKIVK
+129 AMIIDKKIVK
-139 HREYRLIRHH
+139 HKEYRLIRHH
-149 ILDENG
+149 ILDQNG

-183 VAYYNANNIG
+183 VAYYNARNIG
-193 VAYFKSPQDS
+193 VAYFRSPQDS

-208 WGVPLNLG
+208 WGVPLNFG

-221 NQIKVARNNLDEEM
+221 NEIKVARKDLDEEM

-242 FADDSIARKITSKYS
+242 FADKSITLAEKTKEGARY
-257 QYSQNYCEGNY
+257 
-268 GKEYGERFDL
+268 DL

-284 IRKKAGVDGTLID
+284 IQKRAGVDGTLID
-297 SFAPSTR
+297 EFAPSTR
-304 YNDYKQKLI
+304 YNDYKQKLN
-313 DAKADWEDMVGL
+313 DALQDWENQVGL
-325 DRGFLTEAE
+325 DRGFLTEQE

-377 NIPLDLYSL
+377 NIPLDLYTVYIDWYDAFEDTDKQYERIVS
-386 AVDWWDAFSDER
+386 AVDRGVLEKEDELR
-398 EQWER
+398 W
-403 LKEAKAEGAAETE
+403 LY
-416 DLVIFQFPNLSDE
+416 PNMTDE
-429 ERKAK
+429 EIADKLARIQANNQVNTD
-434 MERIRA
+434 MALERIL
-440 EQQTNTDQAIENIL
+440 QGQ
-454 NGR
+454 

>member
-1 MGFWSNFWGFVK
+1 MGFWSNLGFWNNFWGFVK
-13 KKIDQYDEEKK
+13 KKFDEYEEEKK
-24 IVVKVQDWE
+24 IQVKIQQWE

-64 ALVQPLIPLAEN
+64 TLVQPLIPLADD

-93 CFVTMAT
+93 AFVTMAT

-114 DVSVYRMVADKMYEV
+114 DVSIYRMVANKMYEV

-139 HREYRLIRHH
+139 RREYRLVRHH

-164 DKSGNEEY
+164 NESGNEEI
-172 LAEWEHYKNDN
+172 LPEWEHYKNDN

-193 VAYFKSPQDS
+193 VAYYKSPQDS
-203 RGLSQ
+203 RGLEPV
-208 WGVPLNLG
+208 WGVPLNFG

-221 NQIKVARNNLDEEM
+221 QSIKTARNNLDEEM
-235 HLMKAKL
+235 HLMKSKL
-242 FADDSIARKITSKYS
+242 FVDETVARKIGTKDD
-257 QYSQNYCEGNY
+257 
-268 GKEYGERFDL
+268 ERFDL

-304 YNDYKQKLI
+304 YNDYKQKLN
-313 DAKADWEDMVGL
+313 DALLDWEDMVGL

-377 NIPLDLYSL
+377 NIPLDLYEVTVDFFDAFQDEQELYNRIVS
-386 AVDWWDAFSDER
+386 AVDRGILEKEDELR
-398 EQWER
+398 W
-403 LKEAKAEGAAETE
+403 LY
-416 DLVIFQFPNLSDE
+416 PNMTDE
-429 ERKAK
+429 EIADKLA
-434 MERIRA
+434 RISA
-440 EQQTNTDQAIENIL
+440 QAQTNTDQALERIL
-454 NGR
+454 QGG